1 MVLWHYNY
9 TSKDNTGLACGRN
22 ATPIMETTT
31 MSKLDITFS
40 PELIDR
46 IALAHEQI
54 KSDNVNQSEGNKQY
68 VLNLLSDPDSGVNLL
83 LACFKEAV
91 DMKEARGGKQL
102 SGKDLIELGL
112 SSDNKE
118 EAKVLRKLRDGL
130 TKLFDAK
137 NEGHKDHFIKWVED
151 HDSFAYAT
159 IWDAIRACFR
169 KDTDAKANP
178 KPTDLKA
185 FAVKILDGIAK
196 RTFDNDEK
204 FTVKE
209 VEEICMRLGIAV
221 MNEKQKEALFSTSK
235 STFQKQF
242 DDKKVA

>member
-1 MVLWHYNY
+1 
-9 TSKDNTGLACGRN
+9 
-22 ATPIMETTT
+22 

-54 KSDNVNQSEGNKQY
+54 ELDSVNQSEGNKQY

-83 LACFKEAV
+83 LACYSEAV

-112 SSDNKE
+112 SSSDKE
-118 EAKVLRKLRDGL
+118 VAKELRKLRDGL

-185 FAVKILDGIAK
+185 FAVKILDGIANRK
-196 RTFDNDEK
+196 FDNDEQ
-204 FTVKE
+204 FDTKE
-209 VEEICMRLGIAV
+209 IEEIAMLIGLQVMPKDMIAPAPAK
-221 MNEKQKEALFSTSK
+221 KQK
-235 STFQKQF
+235 
-242 DDKKVA
+242 VA

>member
-1 MVLWHYNY
+1 
-9 TSKDNTGLACGRN
+9 
-22 ATPIMETTT
+22 

-54 KSDNVNQSEGNKQY
+54 ELDSVNQSEGNKQY

-83 LACFKEAV
+83 LACYSEAV

-112 SSDNKE
+112 SSSDKE
-118 EAKVLRKLRDGL
+118 VAKELRKLRDGL

-137 NEGHKDHFIKWVED
+137 NEGHKDHFIKWVEN

-185 FAVKILDGIAK
+185 FATKILEGIANK
-196 RTFDNDEK
+196 KFDNDE
-204 FTVKE
+204 
-209 VEEICMRLGIAV
+209 
-221 MNEKQKEALFSTSK
+221 
-235 STFQKQF
+235 QF
-242 DDKKVA
+242 DTAEYEAIGLYIAMEFIPDDMMDAIRNWNTKEKKKVA

>member
-1 MVLWHYNY
+1 
-9 TSKDNTGLACGRN
+9 
-22 ATPIMETTT
+22 

-54 KSDNVNQSEGNKQY
+54 ELDSVNQSEGNKQY

-83 LACFKEAV
+83 LACYSEAV

-112 SSDNKE
+112 SSSDKE
-118 EAKVLRKLRDGL
+118 VAKELRKLRDGL

-151 HDSFAYAT
+151 HESFAYAT

-185 FAVKILDGIAK
+185 FAVKIIEGIANRK
-196 RTFDNDEK
+196 FDNQEQFDA
-204 FTVKE
+204 KE
-209 VEEICMRLGIAV
+209 VEEIAMLIGLQV
-221 MNEKQKEALFSTSK
+221 MPEEITKPVAEVELFKELFRTEPK
-235 STFQKQF
+235 LCNKFLTDNTCFNVGKENQRK
-242 DDKKVA
+242 KKVA